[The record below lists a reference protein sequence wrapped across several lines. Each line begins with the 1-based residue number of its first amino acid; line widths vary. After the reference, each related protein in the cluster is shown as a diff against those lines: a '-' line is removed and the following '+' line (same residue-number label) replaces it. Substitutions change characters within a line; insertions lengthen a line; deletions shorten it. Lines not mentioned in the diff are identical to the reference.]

1 MSNAIARPKWQV
13 KACDLQ
19 PGDVVQQL
27 DWPLHVREVTLT
39 QNDVAITVTEFE
51 FLLHYAADTPVRLAA

>member
-1 MSNAIARPKWQV
+1 MNGTVKPEWQV
-13 KACDLQ
+13 KACDLH

-27 DWPLHVREVTLT
+27 DWPLHVRKVTLT

-51 FLLHYAADTPVRLAA
+51 FLLHYTADAPVQLAA

>member
-1 MSNAIARPKWQV
+1 MSNATAQPDWQV

-27 DWPLHVREVTLT
+27 DWPLHVREVTRT
-39 QNDVAITVTEFE
+39 QHDVAITVTEFE
-51 FLLHYAADTPVRLAA
+51 FSLHYAADAPVQLAA